1 MLNEMMN
8 QAQAKE
14 STEIPDNVYNLIL
27 TEISKIKI
35 DNLADLSPKKMRD
48 ILKKL
53 RLNSYYEHIPHIINK
68 LNGIPPPTMCREVE
82 ERIRCMFKE
91 MEPLFIKYRPHGR
104 KNFLSYNY
112 VMYKCCE
119 LLELDEYLEC
129 FTLLKAR
136 DKLKLQDDIWEKICG
151 DLRWEFIKTV

>member
-1 MLNEMMN
+1 MMN

-14 STEIPDNVYNLIL
+14 STEIPDETYNMIL
-27 TEISKIKI
+27 SEISKMKI
-35 DNLADLSPKKMRD
+35 NNLTDITQEKMRQ

-53 RLNSYYEHIPHIINK
+53 RLNKYYEHIPHIINK
-68 LNGIPPPTMCREVE
+68 INGVLPLSMSRDVE

-91 MEPLFIKYRPHGR
+91 MEPLFIKYRPPGR

-119 LLELDEYLEC
+119 LLELDEYLQY
-129 FTLLKAR
+129 FSLLKAR
-136 DKLKLQDDIWEKICG
+136 DKLKLQDDVWEKICA
-151 DLRWEFIKTV
+151 DLRWEFIKTI